1 MYCQFE
7 ACRECCQ
14 TYILGES
21 TVKCMNGACGRE
33 WTRKFI
39 HESFTAAFIN
49 KELKAH
55 RENII
60 YEREQA
66 LLPATQPYAE
76 YEMKLKPLEERR
88 KELLSV
94 RRPIERE
101 LYTLKNNRF
110 LGRINSP
117 ELPTADIDKK
127 IADKKREIKKLTEAI
142 DRINYDRFVLGR
154 ELRRQTQLDADVV
167 EGGAAPVERKQFIKP
182 CPADECRGFLSTQWK
197 CGLCE
202 LWTCPDCH
210 VVIGDSKEAAHTCD
224 PNNVETAK
232 MLKAETKPCP
242 KCHSAIFKID
252 GCDQMWCTQCHTAF
266 SWKSGN
272 IETKIHNPHYYEWLR
287 KTQGSVPRD
296 PLDNPCARG
305 QFDNRIMN
313 DIYLALVTNVTASE
327 HIDTLMSR
335 VRGIVRNVLHLTQS
349 EIPRLRPRNYEERNR
364 ELRVKYL
371 LKEITSA
378 QLKKTIQ
385 QLEKK
390 NAKEAELRDV
400 YQTMAT
406 TAEDIMFRFRA
417 YIVSLPPRTPVR
429 TTILMELNEIT
440 AYTNEC
446 LADISLTYGCVKH
459 QFANRVKLVTMNAE
473 EKAKQAAKATITT
486 APMAPVPAL
495 VPVTA

>member
-21 TVKCMNGACGRE
+21 TVKCMNGSCGRE

-39 HESFTAAFIN
+39 RESFTAAFIT

-76 YEMKLKPLEERR
+76 YEMKLKLLEERR
-88 KELLSV
+88 KELLLV
-94 RRPIERE
+94 RRPMQLDLHKLNQRR
-101 LYTLKNNRF
+101 LLV
-110 LGRINSP
+110 RINTP
-117 ELPTADIDKK
+117 EIPITDIENKMLDIKK
-127 IADKKREIKKLTEAI
+127 EIKKITGLI
-142 DRINYDRFVLGR
+142 SKINYDKFILGR
-154 ELRRQTQLDADVV
+154 ELRVQTQPA
-167 EGGAAPVERKQFIKP
+167 GAGAGGAGAAPVERKQFIKP
-182 CPADECRGFLSTQWK
+182 CPADDCRGFLSSQWK

-210 VVIGDSKEAAHTCD
+210 VVIGESKDAPHTCD

-305 QFDNRIMN
+305 HFDNRIVN
-313 DIYLALVTNVTASE
+313 SIYEALVLTATAPE
-327 HIDTLMSR
+327 FIDKLMSR
-335 VRGIVRNVLHLTQS
+335 VRGIVRNILHLTQS
-349 EIPRLRPRNYEERNR
+349 EIPRLRPRDYEERNR
-364 ELRVKYL
+364 ELRVNYL
-371 LKEITSA
+371 LKKITAA

-390 NAKEAELRDV
+390 HAKEAELRDV

-417 YIVSLPPRTPVR
+417 YIVALPPRSSVSTR
-429 TTILMELNEIT
+429 ILMELTEIT

-446 LADISLTYGCVKH
+446 LADISHTYGCVKH
-459 QFANRVKLVTMNAE
+459 QFVNRVKLVTMNAAT
-473 EKAKQAAKATITT
+473 EKAKAAAE
-486 APMAPVPAL
+486 AAA
-495 VPVTA
+495 VTA